1 MPYQI
6 ILIVFFCQYLSSY
19 KWNKFPKKQTRTR
32 QISFTSYYTN
42 NQFVTRK
49 FHANPTIIYSDLPVK
64 IFLSGFPVLYVFTY
78 PRHIYMHRMKNLNW
92 FSVSSIDWSLLP
104 LLCRAFRSFR
114 DEHDLYSIYVY
125 QWNRHCD
132 LCLSDIKLETNKI
145 PQFVSAVYVR
155 PIFFAEV
162 LSFSLC

>member
-1 MPYQI
+1 M
-6 ILIVFFCQYLSSY
+6 FFSVNIYRHINETNFPRNKPELV
-19 KWNKFPKKQTRTR
+19 KFPSHP
-32 QISFTSYYTN
+32 IHTN

-64 IFLSGFPVLYVFTY
+64 IFLPDFPVLYVFTY

-125 QWNRHCD
+125 QRNRHCD

-162 LSFSLC
+162 LSFSLS